1 MNDIYLYIIGNI
13 YQFLG
18 VFFSIIY
25 VWLSIRENVFCWVA
39 LIIASIFNM
48 IAYNLINLPLQV
60 FMQLF
65 FIGTGLYGWY
75 NWRRKQNGQSLVIQ
89 NLGFKRSIYYL
100 FIGLIM
106 TLILTAILKN
116 LEISNYPFLDSLMF
130 SFNIIPMYM
139 MGKKIIE
146 SWIFFIAI
154 DIISG
159 IFFLLTTEYFFTA
172 LFFCYIG
179 FATYGYI
186 SWKKQLK

>member
-25 VWLSIRENVFCWVA
+25 VWLSIRENIYCWVA
-39 LIIASIFNM
+39 LIIASILNI

-75 NWRRKQNGQSLVIQ
+75 NWKRKQNGQSLVIQ
-89 NLGFKRSIYYL
+89 NLGFNRSIYYL

-106 TLILTAILKN
+106 TLILTSI
-116 LEISNYPFLDSLMF
+116 
-130 SFNIIPMYM
+130 
-139 MGKKIIE
+139 
-146 SWIFFIAI
+146 
-154 DIISG
+154 
-159 IFFLLTTEYFFTA
+159 
-172 LFFCYIG
+172 
-179 FATYGYI
+179 
-186 SWKKQLK
+186 